1 MFKKT
6 KNVWIWLATILVLLA
21 FVWTYNTA
29 QKKDN
34 KPVEIVEH
42 TEKAPLN
49 EFLWLYDS
57 GVFEKIDVVND
68 KKLVWYILL
77 TGLSSEKVLKFDT
90 IESEKPNSTSLK
102 DLWIEVVGWT
112 ELNVSTKEDW
122 LWTSV
127 AKEILPLILF
137 LLLLAIIFK
146 FTMPKWWPMWIT
158 TKTWTDNTKTKID
171 TKFSD
176 VAGMEEVKE
185 ELNEI
190 VDYLKN
196 PEKYRKVWARPP
208 KWVLLYGQP
217 GSGKTLLAR
226 AVAWEANVPFFSASG
241 SEFMEMLV
249 WMWAAKVRTLFQKAK
264 AAWTAIVFIDEIDA
278 IGWKR
283 GVWHTG
289 WHQEQE
295 QTLNQILT
303 EMDGFD
309 NKAHVIVMAAT
320 NRPDMLDPALL
331 RAWRFD
337 RKILVSAPTYEE
349 RKAIFDYYLKDKKVD
364 KSVNLDSLIKR
375 TSWLVWADIENI
387 VNEASLKLAKI
398 NKEVLTESEFEYA
411 IEKVLMWP
419 EKKVKSMQE
428 QEKKTIAYHELWHA
442 VTSHLLPDADK
453 VEKITIVRRW
463 QALWATWKTPEED
476 KYLYSKT
483 KILQET
489 ISLLGWRASEEIFL
503 WKDNITTGASN
514 DFERATQMISDM
526 VMKYWMDDDLWPIV
540 YFDDSKWDYS
550 LYKPYSE
557 TTAKIIDDKIKY
569 YIFDCYEKSKKIIK
583 DNKELIE
590 KMSKILLEKEYLTRD
605 EFKDLMDNDWVMKDK
620 SNSEWSGESN
630 KESPA
635 KASEWKKLW
644 VKKIAKK

>member
-6 KNVWIWLATILVLLA
+6 RNVWIFILVVLIGISAIQWYL
-21 FVWTYNTA
+21 
-29 QKKDN
+29 
-34 KPVEIVEH
+34 
-42 TEKAPLN
+42 LN
-49 EFLWLYDS
+49 ESQSEEKINNEIEWSLSAFLEYYNSWS
-57 GVFEKIDVVND
+57 FEKIEVIND
-68 KKLVWYILL
+68 KDLAWYILL
-77 TGLSSEKVLKFDT
+77 SETEKQKEYDVFK
-90 IESEKPNSTSLK
+90 SEKPENTSLS
-102 DLWIEVVGWT
+102 DIWIEVLWKSNIIVKT
-112 ELNVSTKEDW
+112 EEESILKSMV
-122 LWTSV
+122 
-127 AKEILPLILF
+127 KEILPLFLF
-137 LLLLAIIFK
+137 LVIITIAFR
-146 FTMPKWWPMWIT
+146 FMMPKWSWPMWINT
-158 TKTWTDNTKTKID
+158 RAGTDTSKTKIT
-171 TKFSD
+171 TKFAD

-185 ELNEI
+185 ELTEI
-190 VDYLKN
+190 VDFLKN

-217 GSGKTLLAR
+217 WSGKTLLAR

-283 GVWHTG
+283 GVGHTW

-309 NKAHVIVMAAT
+309 NKSHVIVMAAT

-349 RKAIFDYYLKDKKVD
+349 RKAIFEYYLKDKKID
-364 KSVNLDSLIKR
+364 ETVNLDSLIKR

-387 VNEASLKLAKI
+387 VNEASLKLAKKW
-398 NKEVLTESEFEYA
+398 NKIVLSQDEFEYA

-428 QEKKTIAYHELWHA
+428 KEKQTIAYHELWHA
-442 VTSHLLPDADK
+442 VTSHLLSEADK

-483 KILQET
+483 KILHET
-489 ISLLGWRASEEIFL
+489 ISLLGWRASEEVFL
-503 WKDNITTGASN
+503 WKDNITTWASN
-514 DFERATQMISDM
+514 DFERATQMITDM
-526 VMKYWMDDDLWPIV
+526 VMKYWMDDELGPIV
-540 YFDDSKWDYS
+540 YFDESKWDYS

-557 TTAKIIDDKIKY
+557 KTAEIIDKKIKD

-583 DNKELIE
+583 DNKNLIE
-590 KMSKILLEKEYLTRD
+590 KMSKILLDKEYLTRD
-605 EFKDLMDNDWVMKDK
+605 EFNDLMDRKGI
-620 SNSEWSGESN
+620 SEDLGIAEDLKKGN
-630 KESPA
+630 K
-635 KASEWKKLW
+635 
-644 VKKIAKK
+644 VKKSKK

>member
-1 MFKKT
+1 MFKKSR
-6 KNVWIWLATILVLLA
+6 NVWIFLAVVIIWISA
-21 FVWTYNTA
+21 IQWYM
-29 QKKDN
+29 
-34 KPVEIVEH
+34 
-42 TEKAPLN
+42 LN
-49 EFLWLYDS
+49 EAQS
-57 GVFEKIDVVND
+57 EEKINNEMEWSLSAFMEYYNSWSFYKIEVIND
-68 KKLVWYILL
+68 KDLVWYILL
-77 TGLSSEKVLKFDT
+77 SETEKQKEYDVFK
-90 IESEKPNSTSLK
+90 SEKPENTSLS
-102 DLWIEVVGWT
+102 DIWIEVLWNSRIVVKT
-112 ELNVSTKEDW
+112 EDESILKS
-122 LWTSV
+122 L
-127 AKEILPLILF
+127 AKEILPLFLF
-137 LLLLAIIFK
+137 LILIAIAFR
-146 FTMPKWWPMWIT
+146 FMMPKGSGPMWIN
-158 TKTWTDNTKTKID
+158 TKAGTDTTKTKIT

-176 VAGMEEVKE
+176 VAWMEEVKE
-185 ELNEI
+185 ELTEI
-190 VDYLKN
+190 VDFLKN

-249 WMWAAKVRTLFQKAK
+249 GMWAAKVRNLFQKAK

-283 GVWHTG
+283 GVWHTWG
-289 WHQEQE
+289 HQEQE

-303 EMDGFD
+303 EMDWFD
-309 NKAHVIVMAAT
+309 NKSHVIVIAAT

-349 RKAIFDYYLKDKKVD
+349 RKAIFDYYLKDKKID
-364 KSVNLDSLIKR
+364 DSVNLDSLIKR
-375 TSWLVWADIENI
+375 TSGLVWADIENI
-387 VNEASLKLAKI
+387 VNEASLKLAKKW
-398 NKEVLTESEFEYA
+398 NKIVLSQDEFEYA

-428 QEKKTIAYHELWHA
+428 KEKQTIAYHELGHA
-442 VTSHLLPDADK
+442 VTSHLLPEADK

-489 ISLLGWRASEEIFL
+489 ISLLWWRASEEVFL

-526 VMKYWMDDDLWPIV
+526 VMKYWMDEDLWPIV

-583 DNKELIE
+583 DNKSLIE
-590 KMSKILLEKEYLTRD
+590 KMSKILLDKEYLTRD
-605 EFKDLMDNDWVMKDK
+605 EFKDLMDNCWVMKEKGYPEWDEK
-620 SNSEWSGESN
+620 DSSAKTSEWQ
-630 KESPA
+630 
-635 KASEWKKLW
+635 KKW
-644 VKKIAKK
+644 VKKKE

>member
-6 KNVWIWLATILVLLA
+6 KNVWIWIAVILVWLSILWA
-21 FVWTYNTA
+21 YNSNL
-29 QKKDN
+29 KDSS
-34 KPVEIVEH
+34 KPVEVVEVK
-42 TEKAPLN
+42 EKTSLN
-49 EFLWLYDS
+49 EFLDLYDKDI
-57 GVFEKIDVVND
+57 FEKVDVVND
-68 KKLVWYILL
+68 KKLQWYILL
-77 TGLSSEKVLKFDT
+77 TGLSSEKVKKYDV
-90 IESEKPNSTSLK
+90 IETEKPASTSLK
-102 DLWIEVVGWT
+102 DLWMSLTGWVQV
-112 ELNVSTKEDW
+112 NVSTKEEN
-122 LWTSV
+122 LLTSM
-127 AKEILPLILF
+127 AKDILPLFFF
-137 LLLLAIIFK
+137 LILLAVVFK
-146 FTMPKWWPMWIT
+146 FMMPKWSGPMWIST
-158 TKTWTDNTKTKID
+158 RTWTDNTKTKID

-185 ELNEI
+185 ELTEI

-196 PEKYRKVWARPP
+196 PEKYKKVWARAP

-217 GSGKTLLAR
+217 WSGKTLLAR

-264 AAWTAIVFIDEIDA
+264 DAGTAIIFIDEIDA

-283 GVWHTG
+283 WVGHTW

-309 NKAHVIVMAAT
+309 NKSHIIVIAAT

-349 RKAIFDYYLKDKKVD
+349 RKQIFDYYLKDKKID
-364 KSVNLDSLIKR
+364 ESVNLDSLIKR
-375 TSWLVWADIENI
+375 TSGLVWADIENI
-387 VNEASLKLAKI
+387 VNEAALKLAKED
-398 NKEVLTESEFEYA
+398 KEVLTEKEFEYA

-428 QEKKTIAYHELWHA
+428 KEKKIISYHELWHA
-442 VTSHLLPDADK
+442 VTSHLLEQADK

-483 KILQET
+483 KILHET
-489 ISLLGWRASEEIFL
+489 ISLLGGRAAEDVFL
-503 WKDNITTGASN
+503 WKDDITTWASN
-514 DFERATQMISDM
+514 DFERATRMISDM
-526 VMKYWMDDDLWPIV
+526 VMKYGMDEELWPMM
-540 YFDDSKWDYS
+540 YFDEDKRDYS

-557 TTAKIIDDKIKY
+557 KTAEKLDEKIKQ
-569 YIFDCYEKSKKIIK
+569 YISDCYKEAKKIIE
-583 DNKELIE
+583 DNKDLIE
-590 KMSKILLEKEYLTRD
+590 KMSKVLLEKEYLTKE
-605 EFKDLMDNDWVMKDK
+605 EFNKLMNNEELRVNNTDK
-620 SNSEWSGESN
+620 
-630 KESPA
+630 KES
-635 KASEWKKLW
+635 KWNWKTKS
-644 VKKIAKK
+644 

>member
-6 KNVWIWLATILVLLA
+6 RNVWIFILVVLIGISAIQWYL
-21 FVWTYNTA
+21 
-29 QKKDN
+29 
-34 KPVEIVEH
+34 
-42 TEKAPLN
+42 LN
-49 EFLWLYDS
+49 ESQSEEKINNEIEWSLSAFLEYYNSWS
-57 GVFEKIDVVND
+57 FEKIEVIND
-68 KKLVWYILL
+68 KDLAWYILL
-77 TGLSSEKVLKFDT
+77 SETEKQKEYDVFK
-90 IESEKPNSTSLK
+90 SEKPENTSLS
-102 DLWIEVVGWT
+102 DIWIEVLWKSNIIVKT
-112 ELNVSTKEDW
+112 EEESILKSMV
-122 LWTSV
+122 
-127 AKEILPLILF
+127 KEILPLFLF
-137 LLLLAIIFK
+137 LVIITIAFR
-146 FTMPKWWPMWIT
+146 FMMPKWSWPMWINT
-158 TKTWTDNTKTKID
+158 RAGTDTSKTKIT
-171 TKFSD
+171 TKFAD

-185 ELNEI
+185 ELTEI
-190 VDYLKN
+190 VDFLKN

-217 GSGKTLLAR
+217 WSGKTLLAR

-283 GVWHTG
+283 GVGHTW

-309 NKAHVIVMAAT
+309 NKSHVIVMAAT

-349 RKAIFDYYLKDKKVD
+349 RKAIFEYYLKDKKID
-364 KSVNLDSLIKR
+364 ETVNLDSLIKR

-387 VNEASLKLAKI
+387 VNEASLKLAKKW
-398 NKEVLTESEFEYA
+398 NKIVLSQDEFEYA

-428 QEKKTIAYHELWHA
+428 KEKQTIAYHELWHA
-442 VTSHLLPDADK
+442 VTSHLLSEADK

-483 KILQET
+483 KILHET
-489 ISLLGWRASEEIFL
+489 ISLLGWRASEEVFL
-503 WKDNITTGASN
+503 WKDNITTWASN
-514 DFERATQMISDM
+514 DFERATQMITDM
-526 VMKYWMDDDLWPIV
+526 VMKYWMDDELGPIV
-540 YFDDSKWDYS
+540 YFDESKWDYS

-557 TTAKIIDDKIKY
+557 KTAEIIDKKIKD

-583 DNKELIE
+583 DNKNLIE

-605 EFKDLMDNDWVMKDK
+605 EFNDLMDRKGI
-620 SNSEWSGESN
+620 SEDLGIAEDLKKGN
-630 KESPA
+630 K
-635 KASEWKKLW
+635 
-644 VKKIAKK
+644 VKKSKK

>member
-1 MFKKT
+1 MFKKSR
-6 KNVWIWLATILVLLA
+6 NVWIFLAVVIIWISA
-21 FVWTYNTA
+21 IQWYM
-29 QKKDN
+29 
-34 KPVEIVEH
+34 
-42 TEKAPLN
+42 LN
-49 EFLWLYDS
+49 EAQNEEKINEEIEASLSAFMEYYNSWS
-57 GVFEKIDVVND
+57 FEKIEVIND
-68 KKLVWYILL
+68 KKLNWYILL
-77 TGLSSEKVLKFDT
+77 SETEKQKEYDILK
-90 IESEKPNSTSLK
+90 SEKPENSSLS
-102 DLWIEVVGWT
+102 DIWIEVLWNSRIVVKT
-112 ELNVSTKEDW
+112 EDESILKS
-122 LWTSV
+122 L
-127 AKEILPLILF
+127 AKEILPLFLF
-137 LLLLAIIFK
+137 LILIAIAFR
-146 FTMPKWWPMWIT
+146 FMMPKWSGPMWINT
-158 TKTWTDNTKTKID
+158 RAGTDTTKTKIT
-171 TKFSD
+171 TKFAD

-185 ELNEI
+185 ELTEI
-190 VDYLKN
+190 VDFLKN

-249 WMWAAKVRTLFQKAK
+249 GMWAAKVRNLFQKAK

-283 GVWHTG
+283 GVWHTWG
-289 WHQEQE
+289 HQEQE

-309 NKAHVIVMAAT
+309 NKSHVIVIAAT

-349 RKAIFDYYLKDKKVD
+349 RKAIFEYYLKDKKID
-364 KSVNLDSLIKR
+364 DSVNLDSLIKR
-375 TSWLVWADIENI
+375 TSGLVWADIENI
-387 VNEASLKLAKI
+387 VNEASLKLAKKW
-398 NKEVLTESEFEYA
+398 NKIVLSQDEFEYA

-428 QEKKTIAYHELWHA
+428 KEKQTIAYHELGHA
-442 VTSHLLPDADK
+442 VTSHLLPEADK

-489 ISLLGWRASEEIFL
+489 VSLLGWRASEEIFL
-503 WKDNITTGASN
+503 WKDNITTWASN

-526 VMKYWMDDDLWPIV
+526 VMKYWMDEDLWPIV

-583 DNKELIE
+583 DNKSLIE

-605 EFKDLMDNDWVMKDK
+605 EFKDLMDNGWVMKGK
-620 SNSEWSGESN
+620 SNSEWK
-630 KESPA
+630 KESKDSLA
-635 KASEWKKLW
+635 KASEWQKKW
-644 VKKIAKK
+644 VKKKE

>member
-1 MFKKT
+1 MSNAIKIYQDIVSDLKKPE
-6 KNVWIWLATILVLLA
+6 NSSLSDIW
-21 FVWTYNTA
+21 
-29 QKKDN
+29 
-34 KPVEIVEH
+34 
-42 TEKAPLN
+42 
-49 EFLWLYDS
+49 
-57 GVFEKIDVVND
+57 IDVLWNSRIIVKTED
-68 KKLVWYILL
+68 ESILK
-77 TGLSSEKVLKFDT
+77 SM
-90 IESEKPNSTSLK
+90 
-102 DLWIEVVGWT
+102 
-112 ELNVSTKEDW
+112 
-122 LWTSV
+122 
-127 AKEILPLILF
+127 AKEILPLFLF
-137 LLLLAIIFK
+137 LILIAIAFR
-146 FTMPKWWPMWIT
+146 FMMPKWSGPMWINT
-158 TKTWTDNTKTKID
+158 RAGTDTTKTKIT
-171 TKFSD
+171 TKFAD

-185 ELNEI
+185 ELTEI
-190 VDYLKN
+190 VDFLKN

-249 WMWAAKVRTLFQKAK
+249 WMWAAKVRNLFQKAK
-264 AAWTAIVFIDEIDA
+264 AAGTAIVFIDEIDA

-283 GVWHTG
+283 GVWHTWG
-289 WHQEQE
+289 HQEQE

-309 NKAHVIVMAAT
+309 NKSHVIVIAAT

-349 RKAIFDYYLKDKKVD
+349 RKAIFDYYLKDKKID
-364 KSVNLDSLIKR
+364 DSVNLDSLIKR
-375 TSWLVWADIENI
+375 TSGLVWADIENI
-387 VNEASLKLAKI
+387 VNEASLKLAKKW
-398 NKEVLTESEFEYA
+398 NKIVLSQDEFEYA

-428 QEKKTIAYHELWHA
+428 KEKQTIAYHELGHA
-442 VTSHLLPDADK
+442 VTSHLLPEADK

-489 ISLLGWRASEEIFL
+489 ISLLGWRASEEVFL
-503 WKDNITTGASN
+503 WKDNITTWASN

-526 VMKYWMDDDLWPIV
+526 VMKYWMDEDLWPIV

-569 YIFDCYEKSKKIIK
+569 YIFDCYEKSKKIIE
-583 DNKELIE
+583 DNKSLIE

-605 EFKDLMDNDWVMKDK
+605 EFKDLMDNGWVMKWK
-620 SNSEWSGESN
+620 SPSEWNEKDS
-630 KESPA
+630 SPRSTTG
-635 KASEWKKLW
+635 SEWQKKW
-644 VKKIAKK
+644 VKKKE